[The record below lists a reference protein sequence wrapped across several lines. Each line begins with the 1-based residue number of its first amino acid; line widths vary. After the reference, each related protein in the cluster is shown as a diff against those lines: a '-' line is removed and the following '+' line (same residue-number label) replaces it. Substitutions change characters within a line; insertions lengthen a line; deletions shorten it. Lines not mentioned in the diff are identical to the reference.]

1 MEKQELKKLLLHKR
15 MEAKAEIE
23 RFKFLSQ
30 YTKCN
35 YENRINEKLDLML
48 EIDKVLKELEK

>member
-23 RFKFLSQ
+23 QLKFLSE
-30 YTKCN
+30 YTNGN
-35 YENRINEKLDLML
+35 YENRINEKLDLII
-48 EIDKVLKELEK
+48 EIDKALKELEK

>member
-23 RFKFLSQ
+23 QFRFLKQ
-30 YTKCN
+30 YTN
-35 YENRINEKLDLML
+35 ENFENRINEKLDLIN
-48 EIDKVLKELEK
+48 EIDRVLNELEK